1 MAYSKAW
8 RVIKDTE
15 GTLGIQLLVRDG
27 AHGSTLTED
36 GDRLLDAYLAIQE
49 RLAREAEQLF
59 DEMTR

>member
-1 MAYSKAW
+1 M
-8 RVIKDTE
+8 
-15 GTLGIQLLVRDG
+15 RDG